1 MSKTP
6 LMSRTSHK
14 PNVDEDF
21 VGSITVVPG
30 QTSSLIVGIFED
42 GIPEP
47 DLALEIEPQNC
58 SITSKL
64 ERARERGEYHLIYHF
79 RSLQNIPC
87 QITVRQQATA

>member
-1 MSKTP
+1 MSKQP
-6 LMSRTSHK
+6 LMSRTAH
-14 PNVDEDF
+14 NATIDEGF
-21 VGSITVVPG
+21 VGSVLVNPG
-30 QTSSLIVGIFED
+30 ETSSLIVGIFED

-47 DLALEIEPQNC
+47 DLDLEVEPKNC

-87 QITVRQQATA
+87 HITVRQQATA